1 MRVVSETSEAELA
14 RKRKADETRRAMDR
28 VQSAVV
34 DLTANLLRV
43 TRGAGK
49 SYELGAQANQFV
61 ETLIAYRE
69 VAGCYPDT
77 YSLDNALRFE
87 RDEEFLNRLKGDALD
102 EYYAKEKVLRGAL
115 QTVASRLLGQ
125 STIQRMG
132 ENEMFEGIRRIED
145 IQEKNRKLHEVEWKR
160 TPPRKKSRK
169 PRDISM

>member
-1 MRVVSETSEAELA
+1 MHVVSETSEAELA
-14 RKRKADETRRAMDR
+14 RKRKDDETGRAMNR

-34 DLTANLLRV
+34 QLTANLLRV

-49 SYELGAQANQFV
+49 SYELGAQASHFV

-87 RDEEFLNRLKGDALD
+87 RDEAFLNRLKGDALD
-102 EYYAKEKVLRGAL
+102 EYYANEKVLRGAL

-132 ENEMFEGIRRIED
+132 ENEMFEGMRRIED
-145 IQEKNRKLHEVEWKR
+145 IRERNRKVREAEWKR
-160 TPPRKKSRK
+160 PAARKKSRK